1 MDVDAL
7 IKCHNEE
14 LEEEVNKNPG
24 LKYQV
29 FARAQAQKR
38 VRQPYAKKIRKY
50 ALVYSFLFIFALFI
64 HFWIIGSIKKK
75 NVPVAP
81 EYIVETDSFQANFSG
96 SINQAYLEVINWE
109 N

>member
-1 MDVDAL
+1 MDVEAL

-24 LKYQV
+24 LKYKV
-29 FARAQAQKR
+29 FARATAQKK
-38 VRQPYAKKIRKY
+38 VRQPDSLKIRKY
-50 ALVYSFLFIFALFI
+50 ALVYSLLFLFALFI
-64 HFWIIGSIKKK
+64 HFWIIGSIKNK
-75 NVPVAP
+75 NVPTAL
-81 EYIVETDSFQANFSG
+81 EYIVETDSFQADFSG